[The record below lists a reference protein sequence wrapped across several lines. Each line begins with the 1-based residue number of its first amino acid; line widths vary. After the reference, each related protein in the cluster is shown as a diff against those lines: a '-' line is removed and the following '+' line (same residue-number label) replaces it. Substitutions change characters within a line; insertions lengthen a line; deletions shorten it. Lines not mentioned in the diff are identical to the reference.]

1 MWFISCHWFSY
12 PTSVSNYLTVYDLT
26 VLKLK
31 LISETGR
38 IVFKVGK
45 DRNCAAHSFSLKF
58 AERSVAW
65 CAVNHSSRI
74 LVEPTH
80 TQYHRSNIRAERIL
94 FNN

>member
-1 MWFISCHWFSY
+1 MWFISGHGISY

-45 DRNCAAHSFSLKF
+45 DIGTVLRTV
-58 AERSVAW
+58 SV
-65 CAVNHSSRI
+65 
-74 LVEPTH
+74 
-80 TQYHRSNIRAERIL
+80 
-94 FNN
+94 